1 MGTTPTIAKVEL
13 KACCKK
19 SIKDISQ
26 ILTAGKW
33 LQRLILP
40 LGALNCFIS
49 PSKGAALTTINSVRA
64 TDWELLARATI
75 AVPEITKNRVRQIAG
90 MEAIKHI
97 GKLSEFWQATYD
109 AFH

>member
-1 MGTTPTIAKVEL
+1 MGSAPAIAKVEL
-13 KACCKK
+13 QECCKK
-19 SIKDISQ
+19 SIRDINQ

-40 LGALNCFIS
+40 LGALNCFVS

-64 TDWELLARATI
+64 TDWELLAKATMAI
-75 AVPEITKNRVRQIAG
+75 PEITKNRVRQIAG

-97 GKLSEFWQATYD
+97 GKLSEFWKATYD
-109 AFH
+109 AFQ